1 MICGGDGSVI
11 GRMGGA
17 LSIRAAARGEARR
30 HMGYG
35 TSRILRVSRPI
46 IEFLTGRL
54 ITIHLPTS
62 PGLIG
67 YTFLAYLPSR

>member
-35 TSRILRVSRPI
+35 TSRTLHISRPI
-46 IEFLTGRL
+46 IEFLTDRS
-54 ITIHLPTS
+54 ITIYLPTNS
-62 PGLIG
+62 V
-67 YTFLAYLPSR
+67 S